1 MKFVLSIFD
10 SKYYLSPS
18 FNLWVKGVRI
28 RVENPHFNKLCLS
41 VLGQLHYNVELDIKG
56 YTHVRY

>member
-28 RVENPHFNKLCLS
+28 QVGESSFQQAMS
-41 VLGQLHYNVELDIKG
+41 VRLGQLHINVELDIKG

>member
-10 SKYYLSPS
+10 SKHSLSPS

-28 RVENPHFNKLCLS
+28 QVGESSFQQAVS
-41 VLGQLHYNVELDIKG
+41 VRLGQLHYNVELDIKG